1 MTAELAGRTVG
12 EARKVLQQ
20 PLNIDPKATVYVNGE
35 VADSERVLRDG
46 DKLEF
51 IKASGVKGLYGGP
64 GPAGDLRVG
73 AEFLEGVRRARAG
86 PALARHG
93 APRIRA
99 EARLTARTGPAAS
112 RATIRPREQDEYA
125 VNRENITRPP
135 VHPGVFFERNI
146 LPEFLRQRRAIGEIA
161 KLLGVSRQ
169 TLHRVM
175 AGRSS
180 VTPEMAVRLG
190 KLCGNGP
197 GLWLSLQARYDGWE
211 ATERLGEEL
220 KNIPTLRDWYVS

>member
-1 MTAELAGRTVG
+1 VRLGRSSNSRYTLIP
-12 EARKVLQQ
+12 R
-20 PLNIDPKATVYVNGE
+20 PLCNVNGE

-51 IKASGVKGLYGGP
+51 IKASGAKGLYGGP

-73 AEFLEGVRRARAG
+73 AEFLEGVRRARLDQPL
-86 PALARHG
+86 PATVPSGYALR
-93 APRIRA
+93 R
-99 EARLTARTGPAAS
+99 AS
-112 RATIRPREQDEYA
+112 RRAPDRRPAGQRIGPE
-125 VNRENITRPP
+125 NRTSTLLIGKTS
-135 VHPGVFFERNI
+135 HD
-146 LPEFLRQRRAIGEIA
+146 LPCIQVCLSSTTSFPSFCCQRRAIGEIA

-180 VTPEMAVRLG
+180 VTPEIAVRLG

-220 KNIPTLRDWYVS
+220 KNIPTLRD